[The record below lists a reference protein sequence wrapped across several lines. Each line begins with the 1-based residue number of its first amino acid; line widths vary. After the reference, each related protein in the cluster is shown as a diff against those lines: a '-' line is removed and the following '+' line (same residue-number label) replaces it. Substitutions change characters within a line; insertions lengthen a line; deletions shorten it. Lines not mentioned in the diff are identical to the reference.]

1 MALNSSSPCA
11 PEKTRVKKVE
21 VRIGTLELGNV
32 KSQLNALT
40 FRKEQPGQ
48 KRELCHEA

>member
-32 KSQLNALT
+32 KSQLNALDLQERT
-40 FRKEQPGQ
+40 ARTEKGAVKPE
-48 KRELCHEA
+48 